1 MMMLTRTAA
10 LEVADKGIRVNGIA
24 PGTINTDVNKDV
36 LENKEK
42 KYQEEQK
49 LLMHA
54 IGQSEEV
61 AKVAMFL
68 ASPAA
73 SYITGTT
80 VYVDGGLALLT

>member
-1 MMMLTRTAA
+1 MTLTRTVA

-36 LENKEK
+36 LEYKEK

-49 LLMHA
+49 IPMHR
-54 IGQSEEV
+54 IGQPEGV

-80 VYVDGGLALLT
+80 VYVD